1 MSASLLEFY
10 DQRAEEAER
19 PASFMG
25 DLLLANRRVTKQE
38 HDRSFEGK
46 DPNFNSD
53 VRRRDIVNLTYNVL
67 PDLKQYRTF
76 W

>member
-1 MSASLLEFY
+1 MSDSLLEFY
-10 DQRAEEAER
+10 NERAEENNN
-19 PASFMG
+19 PASFIG
-25 DLLLANRRVTKQE
+25 DLLLADRRVTKQE

-46 DPNFNSD
+46 NPNFNLD

-67 PDLKQYRTF
+67 SDLRPYRTF

>member
-1 MSASLLEFY
+1 MQASLFDFY
-10 DQRAEEAER
+10 KERAEENNN

-25 DLLLANRRVTKQE
+25 DLLLADRRVTLNE
-38 HDRSFEGK
+38 HERAEEGK
-46 DPNFNSD
+46 NPNFNLD

-67 PDLKQYRTF
+67 SDLRPYRTF